1 MGLIEEKYRDGAAF
15 LEKAVRII
23 EQTGVKIVDLK
34 ERYAKILMPFAPNI
48 NHIGTMYGGS
58 LFILAEFSGGV
69 IYYASFDYTRFYP
82 IIKDVSIRYR
92 RPATTDVTLEVR
104 LSPEEV
110 EAIEDAADKDGKKDW
125 SMNLELKD
133 AHEEVCCVVQGTW
146 QLRKFPDQN
155 Q

>member
-1 MGLIEEKYRDGAAF
+1 MIEEKYRDGAAF
-15 LEKAVRII
+15 LEKAVHVI

-34 ERYAKILMPFAPNI
+34 DRYAKILMPFAPNI
-48 NHIGTMYGGS
+48 NHIGIMYGGS

-69 IYYASFDYTRFYP
+69 IYYTSFDHARFYP
-82 IIKDVSIRYR
+82 IVKDVSIRFR
-92 RPATTDVTLEVR
+92 RPATTDVTLEVS

-110 EAIEDAADKDGKKDW
+110 EAIEKAAEKDGKKDW
-125 SMNLELKD
+125 TMNLELKD
-133 AHEEVCCVVQGTW
+133 SHGEVCCVVQGTW